1 MQTNNHN
8 IENKRMKIGTGG
20 ASRIPTASKMELFVI
35 IANGYPLTIVTNNC
49 ILDAGQKEVC

>member
-20 ASRIPTASKMELFVI
+20 ASRIPATSKMELFVI
-35 IANGYPLTIVTNNC
+35 IANGYPLTV
-49 ILDAGQKEVC
+49 LDMALMSSL